1 MHTKMGILSLRPVA
15 AITFRC
21 RAKML
26 LFNLILILF
35 VVYCN
40 MLFTCL
46 TLCLIM
52 HCCRTSKVIQLDML
66 WIPSRRTNEH
76 SGFDLYVNTPYK
88 SQSNQPLLSWLWLH
102 HQVSNDVHGRPW
114 YSIINTSIS
123 RCCCITAAL
132 RRFNII
138 VLLSESDKH
147 NSIQNGY

>member
-21 RAKML
+21 RGNML
-26 LFNLILILF
+26 LLNLMLILF

-52 HCCRTSKVIQLDML
+52 QCCKTSKVIQLE
-66 WIPSRRTNEH
+66 ICCEFRQVAQTNILALTH
-76 SGFDLYVNTPYK
+76 MWTRHK